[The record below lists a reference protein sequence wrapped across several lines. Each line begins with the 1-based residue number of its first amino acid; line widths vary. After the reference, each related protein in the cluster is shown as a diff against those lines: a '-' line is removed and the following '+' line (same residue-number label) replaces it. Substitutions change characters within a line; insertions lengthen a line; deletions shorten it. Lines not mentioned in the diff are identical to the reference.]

1 MAVIGGG
8 QQDRWM
14 RARPPGLDDED
25 VTAAVANRWGI
36 QATDVEYVREGG
48 GSYHWRIVTTD
59 DDTVFVSVDNL
70 DAKAWLGD
78 DRDAAFDGLATAFA
92 TAARL
97 REAGCDF
104 IVAPIPGSS
113 GRLLERLTSGF
124 SVAVFPFV
132 DGRAGKW
139 GEPLAAST
147 LEEIARHLARLHES
161 TPAVRDS
168 ALRRTLGIPGREQLD
183 AALDSIDQPWTQG
196 PLAEPARLAL
206 AQRAGAVREWLAHYA
221 ALAESVRTSGR
232 PWVVTHGEPHP
243 GNTIQTPGG
252 LMLID
257 WDTVALARRERDLWM
272 FEDRA
277 PEALAVYLDG
287 AGVELDPAAMELYR
301 LAWTLTDLAAFASVL
316 RAPHEVDAD
325 SEKALSAFC
334 SYLT

>member
-1 MAVIGGG
+1 
-8 QQDRWM
+8 M
-14 RARPPGLDDED
+14 RARPPGLDDAD
-25 VTAAVANRWGI
+25 VTAAVATHWEIGV
-36 QATDVEYVREGG
+36 TDVEYVPEGG
-48 GSYHWRIVTTD
+48 GSYHWRIAGTD

-78 DRDAAFDGLATAFA
+78 DRDATFDGLATAFA

-97 REAGCDF
+97 LDAGCDF
-104 IVAPIPGSS
+104 VVAPTPGAS
-113 GRLLERLTSGF
+113 GRLLERLTSRY
-124 SVAVFPFV
+124 SVAVFPYV

-147 LEEIARHLARLHES
+147 MKELARHLAQLHDS

-168 ALRRTLGIPGREQLD
+168 ALRRTLGIPGHAQLD
-183 AALDSIDQPWTQG
+183 AALDAIDRPWTNG

-206 AQRAGAVREWLAHYA
+206 AARERAVREWLAHYA
-221 ALAESVRTSGR
+221 ALAESVRTSGS

-243 GNTIQTPGG
+243 GNTIQTTDG
-252 LMLID
+252 LLLID
-257 WDTVALARRERDLWM
+257 WDTVALAPRERDLWM

-277 PEALAVYLDG
+277 PEALAEYLDL
-287 AGVELDPAAMELYR
+287 AGVEIDPAAMELYR

-316 RAPHEVDAD
+316 RAPHDVDAD